1 MDKFMKDFQENIVPA
16 LAQNSE
22 NVFIYN
28 NENSKLKILF
38 VGNSITKHAP
48 KPSIGWTN
56 DCGMAA
62 SSIEHD
68 YVHIIIKRIM
78 EQYDKNVSF
87 AIAQVAEYERTFFNC
102 EPECSYKEI
111 KDFDAD
117 IIITFYGA
125 NVTKDYDTMENPP
138 KTFAEAYEDM
148 RNYLVGSNTSVYHSM
163 GFYIRPVL
171 DAEKRSVAQKYGEP
185 FIDISDIRSLPET
198 HGLFNHPNDLGMQ
211 MIADRFFEAI
221 EKDLKRIANN
231 K

>member
-1 MDKFMKDFQENIVPA
+1 MQDFQENVVPA

-62 SSIEHD
+62 SSLERD

>member
-1 MDKFMKDFQENIVPA
+1 
-16 LAQNSE
+16 
-22 NVFIYN
+22 
-28 NENSKLKILF
+28 
-38 VGNSITKHAP
+38 
-48 KPSIGWTN
+48 
-56 DCGMAA
+56 
-62 SSIEHD
+62 
-68 YVHIIIKRIM
+68 
-78 EQYDKNVSF
+78 
-87 AIAQVAEYERTFFNC
+87 
-102 EPECSYKEI
+102 
-111 KDFDAD
+111 
-117 IIITFYGA
+117 
-125 NVTKDYDTMENPP
+125 MENPP

>member
-1 MDKFMKDFQENIVPA
+1 MKDFQENIVPA

-78 EQYDKNVSF
+78 ERYDKNVSF

-125 NVTKDYDTMENPP
+125 NVTKDYDTMANPP
-138 KTFAEAYEDM
+138 KTFAKAYEDM

-171 DAEKRSVAQKYGEP
+171 DAEKLSVAKKYGEP

>member
-1 MDKFMKDFQENIVPA
+1 MKDFQENIVPA

-62 SSIEHD
+62 SSLERD

-102 EPECSYKEI
+102 KPECSYKEI

-138 KTFAEAYEDM
+138 KTFAEAYEDENSSAIVVA
-148 RNYLVGSNTSVYHSM
+148 RKGYLDNVIDPSFTRQYLIAGVQA
-163 GFYIRPVL
+163 FYN
-171 DAEKRSVAQKYGEP
+171 KR
-185 FIDISDIRSLPET
+185 
-198 HGLFNHPNDLGMQ
+198 
-211 MIADRFFEAI
+211 
-221 EKDLKRIANN
+221 
-231 K
+231 

>member
-1 MDKFMKDFQENIVPA
+1 MQDFQENVVPA

-28 NENSKLKILF
+28 NDNSKLKILF
-38 VGNSITKHAP
+38 AGNSITKHAP

-62 SSIEHD
+62 SSLERD

-102 EPECSYKEI
+102 KPECSYKEI

>member
-1 MDKFMKDFQENIVPA
+1 MKDFQENIVPA

-62 SSIEHD
+62 SSLERD

-125 NVTKDYDTMENPP
+125 NVTKDYDTMANPP
-138 KTFAEAYEDM
+138 KTFAKAYEDM

-171 DAEKRSVAQKYGEP
+171 DAEKLSVAKKYGEP

>member
-1 MDKFMKDFQENIVPA
+1 MKDFQENIVPA

-62 SSIEHD
+62 SSLERD

-78 EQYDKNVSF
+78 ERYDKNVSF

>member
-1 MDKFMKDFQENIVPA
+1 MQDFQENVVPA

-38 VGNSITKHAP
+38 AGNSITKHAP

-62 SSIEHD
+62 SSLERD